1 MKTPSKLYSSLFL
14 KCPRCHKGS
23 LLAQHPYRLSAM
35 NKVNENCSVCG
46 QKFKLE
52 PSFFYGSMYVS
63 YAIGVAIAVAVVV
76 LSLLLGFKLGML
88 HYFTLITLILVVL
101 MPYIGALAKS
111 VWAHFFIDYDPEAE
125 R

>member
-1 MKTPSKLYSSLFL
+1 MKTSSKLYSILFL
-14 KCPRCHKGS
+14 KCPRCHKGN
-23 LLAQHPYRLSAM
+23 LLTKHPYKLSAM
-35 NKVNENCSVCG
+35 NKVNDACGVCG

-63 YAIGVAIAVAVVV
+63 YAIGVAVAVAVFV
-76 LSLLLGFKLGML
+76 LGML
-88 HYFTLITLILVVL
+88 LGIGSMLTYFFSISVVLVVL

-111 VWAHFFIDYDPEAE
+111 LWAHFFIDYDPKAE

>member
-1 MKTPSKLYSSLFL
+1 
-14 KCPRCHKGS
+14 
-23 LLAQHPYRLSAM
+23 M
-35 NKVNENCSVCG
+35 NKVKDTCAVCG

-63 YAIGVAIAVAVVV
+63 YAIGVAVAVAVFV
-76 LSLLLGFKLGML
+76 LGML
-88 HYFTLITLILVVL
+88 VGIESMLTYFFSMSVVLLVL